1 MWTRTTNDP
10 KSKKNVLS
18 KNKSGNKFLDFV
30 INKNALLSV
39 VNENVQKRRR
49 LTNLFRIF
57 PTCILKI
64 HKIGKIKKIFGGPI
78 FS

>member
-64 HKIGKIKKIFGGPI
+64 PKIGKIKKIFGGPI